1 MASFRSPRI
10 ATSRNRRVNKPSL
23 RRGRTRE
30 HLRPVNWKAGLIA
43 PRATANE
50 RGGHPLFFV
59 PGERLRSLSLSTPHA
74 STLISILSRQPFL
87 FCTLCSSTSGRE
99 ESSGPFAPSFVRSF
113 VRGPLPSSNAFLP
126 PAAPLRTWIAYSAYD
141 GKRERNGGNRR
152 RRLFRRDRTNDQ
164 RAMWRAR
171 FHRERNAAVAVGPR

>member
-113 VRGPLPSSNAFLP
+113 ADHCLLPTPSSLLLP
-126 PAAPLRTWIAYSAYD
+126 LFERGSRIPRMMESAN
-141 GKRERNGGNRR
+141 GTGGNRR

>member
-10 ATSRNRRVNKPSL
+10 AAPRNRRVNKASL

-59 PGERLRSLSLSTPHA
+59 PGQRLRSLSLSTPHA

-99 ESSGPFAPSFVRSF
+99 ESSRSF
-113 VRGPLPSSNAFLP
+113 ADRCLLLTPSSLP
-126 PAAPLRTWIAYSAYD
+126 HRTRYERISAYD

-152 RRLFRRDRTNDQ
+152 RRVFRRGNERTNE
-164 RAMWRAR
+164 RAISEPCGAHD
-171 FHRERNAAVAVGPR
+171 FTGNAMRQSQLGRDN